1 MAKKGLNIVLISRT
15 LAKLEAVAKEIE
27 AEYHIETKVIDVDF
41 KGGSDIFA
49 KIEKNIDGLE
59 IGVLVNNVGISY
71 NLPEYFLSIP
81 NRDQLLHELI
91 QCNIVSVLGMTRL
104 ILPQMLDRGTG
115 AIINLSS
122 LSAVIPAPLITVYA
136 ATKAFVDKFSDDL
149 DVEYGKRGIIVQSVL
164 PGPVAT
170 NMSKIKKPTWMA
182 PSPKTYVGD
191 AIKTL
196 GIARHTTGY
205 YPHAILRLATDLLD
219 FFSPAFARNTS
230 LKTLDNIRKRAL
242 KKIQANA
249 NNNAAKA
256 N

>member
-1 MAKKGLNIVLISRT
+1 MVLISRT
-15 LAKLEAVAKEIE
+15 LSKLETVAKEIE
-27 AEYHIETKVIDVDF
+27 AEYQVETRVIDVDF
-41 KGGSDIFA
+41 KNGTDIYT
-49 KIEKNIDGLE
+49 KIEKNIQDLE
-59 IGVLVNNVGISY
+59 VGILVNNVGISY

-81 NRDQLLHELI
+81 NRDQTIQDLI
-91 QCNIVSVLGMTRL
+91 QCNIVSVINMTQMV
-104 ILPQMLDRGTG
+104 LPQMLERGTG

-122 LSAVIPAPLITVYA
+122 LSALIPAPLITVYA

-149 DVEYGKRGIIVQSVL
+149 DVEYNKRGIIIQSVL

-182 PSPKTYVGD
+182 PSAKTYVTE

-205 YPHAILRLATDLLD
+205 YPHALLQLAIELLD
-219 FFSPAFARNTS
+219 FFSPTFARNTS
-230 LKTLDNIRKRAL
+230 LKTFDNVRKRAL
-242 KKIQANA
+242 KKLQSNA
-249 NNNAAKA
+249 NNNADKA